1 MSAYNQIQFVIT
13 AVKICLVVMNVD
25 VDLDSDYMA
34 GMYPSYYMAGMDTY
48 YACKYKVTIQ

>member
-34 GMYPSYYMAGMDTY
+34 GMYPSYYMAGMETY
-48 YACKYKVTIQ
+48 VCKYTVTMQ